1 MSDLNSKNL
10 NSAGSSSTSNNDTV
24 TRAYLAETIHKNFGY
39 SRAESA
45 DLVDAVI
52 EEVITGLEKDHEVK
66 ISSFGT
72 FKVKSKKERIG
83 RNPKTK
89 KEVPVSARKVASFY
103 VSNILKK
110 LINSGN

>member
-1 MSDLNSKNL
+1 MSEVNTKD
-10 NSAGSSSTSNNDTV
+10 ADTV
-24 TRAYLAETIHKNFGY
+24 TRAYLSETLYKKFGY

-52 EEVITGLEKDHEVK
+52 EEVIKGMEKEEEVK

-72 FKVKSKKERIG
+72 FKVKNKKERIG

-89 KEVPVSARKVASFY
+89 EEVPVTARKVVSFY

-110 LINSGN
+110 KINTEQAE

>member
-1 MSDLNSKNL
+1 MSD
-10 NSAGSSSTSNNDTV
+10 ADTV
-24 TRAYLAETIHKNFGY
+24 TRAYLAESLYKKFGF
-39 SRAESA
+39 SRAESS

-52 EEVITGLEKDHEVK
+52 EEIIQGIKNEDEVK

-72 FKVKSKKERIG
+72 FKVKKKKERVG

-89 KEVPVSARKVASFY
+89 EEVPVTARKVVSFY

-110 LINSGN
+110 RINSNK

>member
-1 MSDLNSKNL
+1 MSD
-10 NSAGSSSTSNNDTV
+10 TETV
-24 TRAYLAETIHKNFGY
+24 TRAYLAEALYKKFGY
-39 SRAESA
+39 SRAESS

-52 EEVITGLEKDHEVK
+52 EEVILGIKNEDEVK

-72 FKVKSKKERIG
+72 FKVKKKNQRIG

-89 KEVPVSARKVASFY
+89 EEVPVTARKVVSFY

-110 LINSGN
+110 QINDGK

>member
-1 MSDLNSKNL
+1 MSDLNTKDH
-10 NSAGSSSTSNNDTV
+10 DTV
-24 TRAYLAETIHKNFGY
+24 TRAYLAEALYKKFGY

-45 DLVDAVI
+45 DLVDAII
-52 EEVITGLEKDHEVK
+52 EEVIIGMQSEEEVK

-72 FKVKSKKERIG
+72 FKVKKKNERIG

-89 KEVPVSARKVASFY
+89 QEVPVTARKVVSFY

-110 LINSGN
+110 RINGEK

>member
-1 MSDLNSKNL
+1 MSELNTKDS
-10 NSAGSSSTSNNDTV
+10 DTV
-24 TRAYLAETIHKNFGY
+24 TRAYLAEALYKRFGY

-52 EEVITGLEKDHEVK
+52 EELIVGLENEDEVK

-72 FKVKSKKERIG
+72 FKVKRKRERIG

-89 KEVPVSARKVASFY
+89 QEVPVTARNVVSFY

-110 LINSGN
+110 RINGEK